1 MSFEYEW
8 QVLSHM
14 PTPVSADEFLRL
26 AEANGVVDKLELEKA
41 MKSLTEQGADFSNAS
56 TLANAP
62 VSNQTLTRWQAGKLL
77 EGRHQRFMLG
87 KYRYLSLLGKGSMGT
102 VYLAEHTMM
111 RRPST
116 EFSRRKK
123 SHTFM
128 KPGQP
133 NRFYKMLNAT
143 CSLPT
148 GQ

>member
-111 RRPST
+111 CRPLNK
-116 EFSRRKK
+116 FSRRKK
-123 SHTFM
+123 SQTF
-128 KPGQP
+128 
-133 NRFYKMLNAT
+133 T
-143 CSLPT
+143 
-148 GQ
+148 

>member
-62 VSNQTLTRWQAGKLL
+62 VSNQTLTRWQANCSKVAIRDLCWASTGISACSAR
-77 EGRHQRFMLG
+77 GRWVR
-87 KYRYLSLLGKGSMGT
+87 
-102 VYLAEHTMM
+102 
-111 RRPST
+111 ST
-116 EFSRRKK
+116 W
-123 SHTFM
+123 
-128 KPGQP
+128 P
-133 NRFYKMLNAT
+133 NIR
-143 CSLPT
+143 
-148 GQ
+148 